1 MRLKVILI
9 SLGVIVLG
17 IIIGVILY
25 LNSEYKLNLD
35 RKSNLIK
42 VSNDFYENYY
52 YPSVGEDYVKK
63 YKDNSLKISLSTLK
77 NNNRTNSKIKSKLFK
92 KCDEDNTYVEITP
105 VSPYKSGDYKAKAYL
120 SC

>member
-1 MRLKVILI
+1 MRLKVVLI
-9 SLGVIVLG
+9 SLGVMTIG
-17 IIIGVILY
+17 IIVGVILY

-35 RKSNLIK
+35 RKNNLLK

-52 YPSVGEDYVKK
+52 YPSVGDNYVKK
-63 YKDNSLKISLSTLK
+63 YKDNGLKISLSTLK
-77 NNNRTNSKIKSKLFK
+77 NNNGINSKINSKLFK

-105 VSPYKSGDYKAKAYL
+105 ASPYKSSDYKAKVKL